1 MRRFNPRAALFALAL
16 VSVGQSLM
24 AMELRWAGWT
34 MMAAGAG
41 AVVAAI
47 AGPRRPG
54 PRT

>member
-1 MRRFNPRAALFALAL
+1 MRRLDLRAALFALVL

-24 AMELRWAGWT
+24 LMGLRWAGWM

-41 AVVAAI
+41 AALS
-47 AGPRRPG
+47 GPRRPG

>member
-1 MRRFNPRAALFALAL
+1 MRHFNPRAALFALVL

-24 AMELRWAGWT
+24 LMELRWAGWM

-47 AGPRRPG
+47 AGPRRLG
-54 PRT
+54 PRA

>member
-1 MRRFNPRAALFALAL
+1 MRRFNSRAALFALVL

-24 AMELRWAGWT
+24 LMELRWAGW
-34 MMAAGAG
+34 MMVAAGAG
-41 AVVAAI
+41 AVVAVL

>member
-1 MRRFNPRAALFALAL
+1 MRHFNPRAALFALVL

-24 AMELRWAGWT
+24 FMDLRWAGW
-34 MMAAGAG
+34 MMVAAGAG
-41 AVVAAI
+41 AVVAVL

>member
-1 MRRFNPRAALFALAL
+1 MRHFNPRAALFALVL

-24 AMELRWAGWT
+24 FMDLRWAGW
-34 MMAAGAG
+34 MMVAAGAG